1 VSFLLKYLK
10 NKKVTVLGAGTS
22 GIAVALLLKRKG
34 VKVFISE
41 QQPEKEK
48 YKEKKILGKK
58 GIPFEF
64 GGHSEQIYETDVLVV
79 SPGIALNDIR
89 VKKARERGISV
100 YGELEVAFWYCQAP
114 VIAVTG
120 SNGKST
126 TTELIGDIFK
136 QAGRKHE
143 VAGNIGRP
151 FAEIAD
157 SITKES
163 TAIIEVSSFQLETIK
178 SFHPSVAIFLNLT
191 PDHLDRHISLPEYG
205 KLKARIFEN
214 QTEGDYLIYNGQDSY
229 VSKLV
234 KKSKSQKI
242 VFNKK
247 HSSNPCGYI
256 DKEKLIFNI
265 KGETKELIDLNALYL
280 KGKHNAG
287 NALEFVRK
295 KNDVVWINDSKA
307 TNVEAVWYALE
318 SFDTPIILI
327 AGGRDKDT
335 DFSKLHDQVA
345 KTARL
350 VILLGE
356 AALKMKKMLKGIPV
370 RLVENLE
377 QAVKLADSLANPGD
391 VVLLSPSCASFDM
404 FANFEQRGNTFKT
417 LVNNL

>member
-1 VSFLLKYLK
+1 MLKYLK

-41 QQPEKEK
+41 QQPERKK
-48 YKEKKILGKK
+48 YKEKKIVGKK

-178 SFHPSVAIFLNLT
+178 SFHPRVAIFLNLT

-234 KKSKSQKI
+234 KKSKSQNI

-247 HSSNPCGYI
+247 QSSNPCGYI

-265 KGETKELIDLNALYL
+265 KGETKELIDLKALYL

-287 NALEFVRK
+287 NAL
-295 KNDVVWINDSKA
+295 A
-307 TNVEAVWYALE
+307 
-318 SFDTPIILI
+318 
-327 AGGRDKDT
+327 
-335 DFSKLHDQVA
+335 
-345 KTARL
+345 
-350 VILLGE
+350 
-356 AALKMKKMLKGIPV
+356 AALSARVMDIEWKPI
-370 RLVENLE
+370 RQSLE
-377 QAVKLADSLANPGD
+377 
-391 VVLLSPSCASFDM
+391 
-404 FANFEQRGNTFKT
+404 TFKG
-417 LVNNL
+417 LLIEWNL